1 MKIEPE
7 QVLDLYFIY
16 LSSIFGEK
24 RVKNIVRIIKE
35 NDSEFALK
43 LSERRKAVDNFILN
57 QRELSEE
64 EIRKNIQNLSEEDQ
78 TLVIY
83 RLLREG
89 LVKSLNFVGF
99 KANSLKNFVFNL
111 EAGK

>member
-1 MKIEPE
+1 MKIEPD

-24 RVKNIVRIIKE
+24 RVKNIVKIIKE
-35 NDSEFALK
+35 NDSELALK
-43 LSERRKAVDNFILN
+43 LSEKRKTVEDFILN
-57 QRELSEE
+57 QRELSEDKMRRNIKDLDE
-64 EIRKNIQNLSEEDQ
+64 EKQ

-89 LVKSLNFVGF
+89 LLRSLNFVSF
-99 KANSLKNFVFNL
+99 KADSLKSFVFNL
-111 EAGK
+111 EGK

>member
-7 QVLDLYFIY
+7 QVLNLYFIY
-16 LSSIFGEK
+16 LSSLFGEK
-24 RVKNIVRIIKE
+24 RVKNIVKTVK
-35 NDSEFALK
+35 DSDSVLALK
-43 LSERRKAVDNFILN
+43 LSEKQKAVENFIFN
-57 QRELSEE
+57 QKELSEE
-64 EIRKNIQNLSEEDQ
+64 KIRKNIQNLAEEDQ

-99 KANSLKNFVFNL
+99 KANSLKSFVFNL
-111 EAGK
+111 EGK

>member
-1 MKIEPE
+1 MKIEPD

-24 RVKNIVRIIKE
+24 RVKNIVKIIKE
-35 NDSEFALK
+35 NDSELALK
-43 LSERRKAVDNFILN
+43 LSEKRKTVEDFILN
-57 QRELSEE
+57 QRELSEDKMRRNIKDLDE
-64 EIRKNIQNLSEEDQ
+64 EKQ

-89 LVKSLNFVGF
+89 LLKSLNFVSF
-99 KANSLKNFVFNL
+99 KVDSLKSFVFNL
-111 EAGK
+111 EGK